1 MAVTL
6 VIYFRY
12 VFGYFMRN
20 CERQA
25 DLYAFD
31 LLGTSM
37 WLVSSLEKI
46 AVYSG
51 QSHDRPSWHHFSIRQ
66 RIDFLGRCEADRR
79 MIVRHD
85 RKLRR
90 SIMLFMGGLMCIG
103 YVGYA
108 INFGEMGKTLNK
120 HFLQKVIVKELERNP
135 QDARLYSMLG
145 SIYYQ
150 DKAYR
155 HATEAYERSLELA
168 PHDPEALNNLAWLY
182 ATCEET
188 EFQEPAKALVYA
200 IHAAA
205 LKPIPHILDTLAET
219 YYVNGLHEKAVV
231 TIKEALAM
239 QPQDRAYYESQLR
252 KFEKAAGYQGSSV
265 RE

>member
-1 MAVTL
+1 
-6 VIYFRY
+6 
-12 VFGYFMRN
+12 
-20 CERQA
+20 
-25 DLYAFD
+25 
-31 LLGTSM
+31 
-37 WLVSSLEKI
+37 
-46 AVYSG
+46 
-51 QSHDRPSWHHFSIRQ
+51 
-66 RIDFLGRCEADRR
+66 
-79 MIVRHD
+79 
-85 RKLRR
+85 
-90 SIMLFMGGLMCIG
+90 MLFMGGLMCIG
-103 YVGYA
+103 YLGYA

-120 HFLQKVIVKELERNP
+120 HFLQKVLIKEIERNP
-135 QDARLYSMLG
+135 QDARLHSMLG

-155 HATEAYERSLELA
+155 HAIEAYERSLELA
-168 PHDPEALNNLAWLY
+168 PRDPEALNNLAWLY

-188 EFQEPAKALVYA
+188 EFREPAKALVYA

-205 LKPIPHILDTLAET
+205 LKPIPHILDTLAES

-239 QPQDRAYYESQLR
+239 QPQDRAYYESQLK